1 MGGREVGLTHKITG
15 LPPVSHDEETAGRQ
29 LRCIFLF
36 NRESPMA
43 TYYRI
48 EDGYNSGNDRDEV
61 WDTIKQ
67 VVDAI
72 QNNTQR
78 IIDEV
83 FRLEPDADRELIEEV
98 AGCYRK
104 PVQDLTIKVVEGE
117 DGRWIGQSASGGK
130 PGRDAKES
138 CRRAVCRLV
147 LEDMHRRKMEVNI
160 IVG

>member
-1 MGGREVGLTHKITG
+1 
-15 LPPVSHDEETAGRQ
+15 
-29 LRCIFLF
+29 
-36 NRESPMA
+36 MA

-48 EDGYNSGNDRDEV
+48 EDGYNSGNDRNEV
-61 WDTIKQ
+61 WETIKQ

-72 QNNTQR
+72 QDNTQR

-83 FRLEPDADRELIEEV
+83 FRLEPDANRELIEEV

-117 DGRWIGQSASGGK
+117 DGRWIGQSASGGE

-147 LEDMHRRKMEVNI
+147 LEEMHRRKMEVNI